1 MCLIGFS
8 FAFHWK
14 FVCCIGVPVF
24 FVENMCVAFG
34 FLLFFCWNELFRLGF
49 LISFSCVRLL
59 VVLLCAPVRLNLMLC
74 IYFQLSERYCK
85 CGWAI
90 LQTEHFP
97 HARHQKSYPS
107 AEHCTANTRWQ
118 AFHVLLLMRLVAGV
132 WEMFSL

>member
-1 MCLIGFS
+1 LIGFS

-24 FVENMCVAFG
+24 FVEKYVCCFG

-97 HARHQKSYPS
+97 HASHQTHQQQNVKRLPTSIR
-107 AEHCTANTRWQ
+107 CTVFSRGIT
-118 AFHVLLLMRLVAGV
+118 LLMPGV